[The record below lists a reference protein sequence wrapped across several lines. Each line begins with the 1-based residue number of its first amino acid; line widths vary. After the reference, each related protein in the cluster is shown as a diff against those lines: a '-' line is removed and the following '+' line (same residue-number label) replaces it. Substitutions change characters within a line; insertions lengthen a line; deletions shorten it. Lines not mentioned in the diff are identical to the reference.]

1 MNLDRSFFAIVCR
14 HGRDHFVAERRLGDA
29 CSRAETVRDIL
40 TGQVEDVER
49 VIEFNPAEGTS
60 RDVSEDIAH
69 EIARLAG
76 DRLAGGPVAGEP
88 VRRRDLRDF
97 LEQQLGVG
105 TAIPAAA

>member
-40 TGQVEDVER
+40 AGQVEDVER
-49 VIEFNPAEGTS
+49 VIEFNPTEGTS
-60 RDVSEDIAH
+60 RDVSEDIAR
-69 EIARLAG
+69 EIAHL
-76 DRLAGGPVAGEP
+76 AGEP
-88 VRRRDLRDF
+88 VGRRDLRDF
-97 LEQQLGVG
+97 LETQLGVG